1 VKNREQGKRELSG
14 NANLRLFFALW
25 LDPPERRI
33 LHKLAGRQQLTCG
46 GRIMREETIH
56 MTLLFLGET
65 PAERLPDLDQAASR
79 VRTPRFNLVL
89 DRFAGWRH
97 NGIGYAAPSLM
108 PDELASLVSQLHRCV
123 AEAGFS
129 FDRRAFVPHVTLLR
143 KVQAEVAPR
152 EIPTLIWPVREF
164 VLVQSVPEAAGVRY
178 EVLSRWP
185 LLNR

>member
-1 VKNREQGKRELSG
+1 VKNREQGKRELNG

-25 LDPPERRI
+25 VDSPERQTLR
-33 LHKLAGRQQLTCG
+33 KLAVRQQLKCG

-79 VRTPRFNLVL
+79 VQTPRFNLVL
-89 DRFAGWRH
+89 DSFAGWRH
-97 NGIGYAAPSLM
+97 NGIGYAAPSLISE
-108 PDELASLVSQLHRCV
+108 ELASLVSQLRRCV

-143 KVQAEVAPR
+143 KVQTGMATRPVTP
-152 EIPTLIWPVREF
+152 LIWPVREF
-164 VLVQSVPEAAGVRY
+164 VLVQSVPEGAGVRY

-185 LLNR
+185 LPNI